1 MEKRKND
8 FTPDEIQDKIKE
20 EFKEK
25 MKKSIASTKKL
36 SDYFKEE
43 TEGEVKLPKITL
55 NTIALIE
62 EMYGSLD
69 EALGGGKVSNLG
81 GVLWAIC
88 NANNDDVWIWTDEQ
102 KKASIRIFQ
111 SEIDLENLDAYVAAI
126 EKAFGVADQN
136 PS

>member
-1 MEKRKND
+1 MNDMEKKV
-8 FTPDEIQDKIKE
+8 KE

-25 MKKSIASTKKL
+25 MKKSIASTKRL
-36 SDYFKEE
+36 SDFFKEE
-43 TEGEVKLPKITL
+43 TDGEVKLPKITL

-88 NANNDDVWIWTDEQ
+88 NANNDDVWVWNAEQ
-102 KKASIRIFQ
+102 RKASIREFQ
-111 SEIDLENLDAYVAAI
+111 SEIDLENLDEYVKAI
-126 EKAFGVADQN
+126 EKAFGVADSN